1 MRNLKTNHFA
11 KRHYETIAEAMQ
23 QTCPEAHWDKNMRA
37 QFDVTVTALCAMF
50 KSDNPQF
57 QSERFRA
64 ACEPG
69 NNVRARS

>member
-23 QTCPEAHWDKNMRA
+23 QACPAAHWDANKRA

-57 QSERFRA
+57 QPERFRT

-69 NNVRARS
+69 NNVRARL